1 MFILETN
8 EILLGLDKDYGKKI
22 SCFSK
27 SKVHV
32 RVSLKAGT
40 AEDFSKKTG
49 AKPEFFDLPFK
60 AIENLIDSGASFHV
74 AAMSA
79 DPRIMKPEE
88 RRESIKRLAE
98 IEPKLLLN
106 LEEEIVD
113 LYKNTLKR
121 LKYAGIELN

>member
-1 MFILETN
+1 
-8 EILLGLDKDYGKKI
+8 
-22 SCFSK
+22 
-27 SKVHV
+27 V

-40 AEDFSKKTG
+40 AEDFFKKTD

-60 AIENLIDSGASFHV
+60 AISSENLIDCGISFHV

-88 RRESIKRLAE
+88 RRELIKKLAE
-98 IEPKLLLN
+98 IEPELLLN
-106 LEEEIVD
+106 LEEEIVNP
-113 LYKNTLKR
+113 YKNTLKR